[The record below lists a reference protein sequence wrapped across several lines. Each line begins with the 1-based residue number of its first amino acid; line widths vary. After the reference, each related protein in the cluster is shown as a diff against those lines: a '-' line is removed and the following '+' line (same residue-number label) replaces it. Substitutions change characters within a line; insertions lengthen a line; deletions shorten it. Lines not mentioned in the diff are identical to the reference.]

1 MLTIFNF
8 KRMVLQAFHVMPI
21 QAAESNPSPTATKI
35 VSIDEIQ
42 FTIPDSLQ
50 LSKIADEPLIHW
62 PVAAAWDRDGS
73 LVVLESNW
81 NRESVEKQ
89 LVSRPHRIVR
99 LQDIDTDGVFDKR
112 TVIASDLSFSA
123 GILVFENAI
132 YVSAP
137 PSILRLED
145 LDGDGIFEDRKT
157 WHEGKTITH
166 CANDLHGPLL
176 GRDGWIYWTKGAFA
190 EQSLPMRDGST
201 LNSRAAHLLRRHPS
215 GGGVEVMMT
224 GGMDNPVDVAFLPT
238 ILNSQGC
245 RWTCWQKCGRPVTRS
260 PWPRLKAS
268 CEPGETL
275 MK

>member
-1 MLTIFNF
+1 MKTTLSNSRSFF
-8 KRMVLQAFHVMPI
+8 LGMVLQAFHVMPI
-21 QAAESNPSPTATKI
+21 QAAESNRSPTATKI

-112 TVIASDLSFSA
+112 TVIATDLSFSA

-145 LDGDGIFEDRKT
+145 LDGDGIRQ
-157 WHEGKTITH
+157 
-166 CANDLHGPLL
+166 AVV
-176 GRDGWIYWTKGAFA
+176 
-190 EQSLPMRDGST
+190 
-201 LNSRAAHLLRRHPS
+201 SR
-215 GGGVEVMMT
+215 
-224 GGMDNPVDVAFLPT
+224 
-238 ILNSQGC
+238 
-245 RWTCWQKCGRPVTRS
+245 
-260 PWPRLKAS
+260 
-268 CEPGETL
+268 
-275 MK
+275 